1 METKL
6 LKGLAAGSLPMTL
19 NERERVEQVRT
30 LVATGMVAAMLSPP
44 GSQEPFARVLAITK
58 EGHAL
63 LALSDLS
70 SARHADKPASQ

>member
-1 METKL
+1 MEKTL
-6 LKGLAAGSLPMTL
+6 LKALAAASLPITF

-44 GSQEPFARVLAITK
+44 GSHQPFARVLAITK
-58 EGHAL
+58 ESHAL

-70 SARHADKPASQ
+70 HARHGEKPASR

>member
-6 LKGLAAGSLPMTL
+6 LKALAATSLPITF

-30 LVATGMVAAMLSPP
+30 LVATGMVAAMFSPQR
-44 GSQEPFARVLAITK
+44 SHEPFARVLAITK

-70 SARHADKPASQ
+70 HARHSEK